1 MSLVSF
7 VVSIESLFFET
18 HTSSFHPNTFGL
30 LCRVCPV
37 FLKAGRGRESYLS
50 ASFMCFPLNHLL
62 CVVCVF
68 VGRCVGVFMAPFPL
82 CTPPPSL
89 HPFPLLLNLSFP
101 SCSDRL
107 LPLPPLFLFI
117 TPAVMRLNLSVST
130 GRTHTLCI
138 HTHTH
143 TQRCSTHTIIH
154 LKESTLFS
162 LSCTKTAQACHHCA
176 ACTLGPLPLAWR
188 PTSHSWRETKASH
201 S

>member
-18 HTSSFHPNTFGL
+18 HTSSFHPDTFGL
-30 LCRVCPV
+30 LCRVRPV

-62 CVVCVF
+62 CVICVF

-82 CTPPPSL
+82 CTPPPSIPSL
-89 HPFPLLLNLSFP
+89 FSLIYPSHPVQTV
-101 SCSDRL
+101 CCRC
-107 LPLPPLFLFI
+107 PPLFLFI
-117 TPAVMRLNLSVST
+117 TPAVMRLNLGVST
-130 GRTHTLCI
+130 GRTHTTL
-138 HTHTH
+138 
-143 TQRCSTHTIIH
+143 QYTHTIIH

-176 ACTLGPLPLAWR
+176 ACTLGPLPLASR